1 MTTPLFY
8 QRIVSLDRENH
19 SKLRLRSLGNLA
31 FSAETPLV
39 PLLTTEFVQAARDY
53 PIAFV
58 RGADGALLPVA
69 LTGAP
74 GGKYVFVDAN
84 GQWEARYLPA
94 YVRRYPFVFA
104 QTGPEQLTVCFDEVC
119 PALNDVE
126 GVPLF
131 EDNGEPAPALQQV
144 LALMTDYQTH
154 AQFTQTFMQRL
165 EASGLLMEAT
175 AKADL
180 ADGRSMQLTG
190 LWVVDEARLKDL
202 PEVTLKAWCTS
213 GELGLVYAH
222 LLSLANLLEI
232 LRRQPAAPASAF
244 APVAAEPDSSAAPAS
259 VKKRAK
265 TVTAE

>member
-8 QRIVSLDRENH
+8 QSIVSLDRENH

-31 FSAETPLV
+31 FAADTPLV
-39 PLLTTEFVQAARDY
+39 PLLTTEFIQAARDY

-58 RGADGALLPVA
+58 RGADQALLPVV

-74 GGKYVFVDAN
+74 GGKNVFVDAN
-84 GQWEARYLPA
+84 GQWDARYLPA

-104 QTGPEQLTVCFDEVC
+104 QSGPDQLTVCFDQAC

-126 GVPLF
+126 GLPLF
-131 EDNGEPAPALQQV
+131 EESGEPAPALQQV
-144 LALMTDYQTH
+144 LALMTDYQKH
-154 AQFTQTFMQRL
+154 AQLTQAFMQRL

-180 ADGRSMQLTG
+180 TDGRSMQLTG

-202 PEVTLKAWCTS
+202 PDATLKAWCAG

-232 LRRQPAAPASAF
+232 LRRQPEAPAAAPA
-244 APVAAEPDSSAAPAS
+244 AAEPESSTVPAS
-259 VKKRAK
+259 AKKRAK
-265 TVTAE
+265 TAPAK